1 MDGVRKTIELAYH
14 NGAICHNVPPTQNS
28 RNAHS
33 WFRKKHGKDKSHTRM
48 TGKYLV
54 VFFDRQIEEKQKE
67 IDKTMKGGS
76 Q

>member
-54 VFFDRQIEEKQKE
+54 VFF
-67 IDKTMKGGS
+67 
-76 Q
+76 